1 MGNNSYRIIVSNG
14 YDGEGKRIRKTTTIQ
29 ANSYERACL
38 IAEDMEQNFKEG
50 KSYSFNRDTFSDLI
64 DKYVKYNMQL
74 DENGDGITKSVST
87 IVKDVNTIE
96 EIRKH
101 LGKYR
106 LQKLT
111 STAISEYISS
121 LSQDGARRDG
131 KSGGLSPKTIKNRF
145 GLISVICKYGYD
157 NGLMKD
163 NPCVNIPLPKQKKK
177 TAVSYTDDEV
187 STLIEL
193 LKDIDIKHKVFV
205 HVALVCGVRRAE
217 LMGLEWKDID
227 FDQACIDICRGSQY
241 IPNQGTRET
250 ALKTEASYRTITIPT
265 ALVNMLLEYK
275 EWQDNEKAK
284 AEDLWIDS
292 DRLFVD
298 DYGKPLNPDSMYQW
312 WARFLKRNGLR
323 HISLHALRHTS
334 ISSLI
339 SNGADIVETS
349 RRAGHSNITTTLD
362 IYSHL
367 YKKLNRNS
375 ADIFERELYK
385 K

>member
-1 MGNNSYRIIVSNG
+1 MSISCG
-14 YDGEGKRIRKTTTIQ
+14 T
-29 ANSYERACL
+29 
-38 IAEDMEQNFKEG
+38 
-50 KSYSFNRDTFSDLI
+50 
-64 DKYVKYNMQL
+64 
-74 DENGDGITKSVST
+74 DGIRV
-87 IVKDVNTIE
+87 E
-96 EIRKH
+96 
-101 LGKYR
+101 
-106 LQKLT
+106 
-111 STAISEYISS
+111 
-121 LSQDGARRDG
+121 
-131 KSGGLSPKTIKNRF
+131 
-145 GLISVICKYGYD
+145 
-157 NGLMKD
+157 
-163 NPCVNIPLPKQKKK
+163 
-177 TAVSYTDDEV
+177 
-187 STLIEL
+187 
-193 LKDIDIKHKVFV
+193 
-205 HVALVCGVRRAE
+205 
-217 LMGLEWKDID
+217 DID

-250 ALKTEASYRTITIPT
+250 ALKTEATYRTITIPS

-284 AEDLWIDS
+284 AEDLWIDC